1 MFKAK
6 DVMTEDVITLSP
18 STTIQEAGRLF
29 IEKEISGA
37 PVIDNNGNLIG
48 ILTEND
54 LISQNK
60 RFHIPTILR
69 IFDAIIP
76 LETSSK
82 VEKEIKRMTA
92 TIVSDL
98 CTKNVITVNEDTP
111 LTDVATIM
119 SEKKV
124 HLIPVLREDKVVGI
138 IGKKDMI
145 RGLSRMER

>member
-1 MFKAK
+1 MLKAK
-6 DVMTEDVITLSP
+6 DVMKEEVITISP
-18 STTIQEAGRLF
+18 TTTIQEAGRLF

-37 PVIDNNGNLIG
+37 PVIDDNGNLVG
-48 ILTEND
+48 IITEND

-76 LETSSK
+76 LESSSK

-92 TIVSDL
+92 AVVSDL
-98 CTKNVITVNEDTP
+98 CTKNVLSVNESTP
-111 LTDVATIM
+111 LTDIATIM
-119 SEKKV
+119 AENKV
-124 HLIPVLREDKVVGI
+124 HLIPVLRKGKLVGI

-145 RGLSRMER
+145 RGISEM